1 MSKYQLS
8 ENDKKIY
15 KNHYGVDVK
24 YENGVF
30 SYKSKYQ
37 EQINTVS
44 GMVER
49 ERFLTENYNKI
60 PANLLK
66 SKPGSV
72 SSQLRNPRDTSSYR
86 SETSE
91 TYDNNN
97 PNKTTYEFF

>member
-1 MSKYQLS
+1 MSKYNLS
-8 ENDKKIY
+8 ENDKNIY
-15 KNHYGVDVK
+15 KNHYGVDVN

-49 ERFLTENYNKI
+49 ERFLTENYHKI
-60 PANLLK
+60 PSHLLK

-72 SSQLRNPRDTSSYR
+72 SSQLGNPKDTSCYHF
-86 SETSE
+86 ETSE
-91 TYDNNN
+91 TYDNNSA
-97 PNKTTYEFF
+97 KTSYEFF